1 MNVLNGER
9 IITARSLV
17 IGLDK
22 GRIKIRIKPQRNR
35 VGSLRRNLV
44 LNFNKNLT
52 QPPPELIDYVIMH

>member
-1 MNVLNGER
+1 VNVLNGER
-9 IITARSLV
+9 IITARSVV

-52 QPPPELIDYVIMH
+52 RPPPELIDYVVMH